1 MSAAFFCTC
10 GHGTERMTGSAPGPA
25 KVATRMV
32 LLRMGFIRAPHKFYP
47 ASRAFPAWGQDGE
60 YSLVGAARQSVAS
73 REGEAQDARRRI
85 SVAAFGRPSRLIRST
100 AIFPAKRIPLA
111 AAGYLVSQ
119 TAFRGLSRSKSRT
132 P

>member
-1 MSAAFFCTC
+1 MRAAFFCTC

-32 LLRMGFIRAPHKFYP
+32 LLRMGFIRAPHKSCP
-47 ASRAFPAWGQDGE
+47 VSRAFPAWGQDRE

-85 SVAAFGRPSRLIRST
+85 PVAAFGRPSLYAYLSGEAYSTGGCRLSGFANGISW
-100 AIFPAKRIPLA
+100 IE
-111 AAGYLVSQ
+111 
-119 TAFRGLSRSKSRT
+119 
-132 P
+132 

>member
-1 MSAAFFCTC
+1 
-10 GHGTERMTGSAPGPA
+10 MTGSAPGPA

-32 LLRMGFIRAPHKFYP
+32 LLRMGFIRAPHKSYP

-85 SVAAFGRPSRLIRST
+85 SVAAFGRPNGSHSRREL
-100 AIFPAKRIPLA
+100 FY
-111 AAGYLVSQ
+111 GYLSGEAYS
-119 TAFRGLSRSKSRT
+119 TGGCRLSGFANGISWIE
-132 P
+132 